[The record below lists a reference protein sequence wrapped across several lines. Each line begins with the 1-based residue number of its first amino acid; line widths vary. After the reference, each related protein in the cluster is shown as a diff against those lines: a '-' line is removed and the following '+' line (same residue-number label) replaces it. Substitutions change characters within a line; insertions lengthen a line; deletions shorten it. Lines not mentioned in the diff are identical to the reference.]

1 MSQVTD
7 CMAIV
12 FHPPPEQESAS
23 VCDSSP
29 DQYERAVEDMLA
41 CLQLREFVLEP
52 TDRRL
57 AEVYE

>member
-1 MSQVTD
+1 
-7 CMAIV
+7 MAIV

-57 AEVYE
+57 AEVYG

>member
-1 MSQVTD
+1 
-7 CMAIV
+7 MAIV
-12 FHPPPEQESAS
+12 FCPPPEQESASNCS

-29 DQYERAVEDMLA
+29 DQYEQAVEDMLA

>member
-1 MSQVTD
+1 MV
-7 CMAIV
+7 IV
-12 FHPPPEQESAS
+12 FHPPAEQDQER
-23 VCDSSP
+23 VLLIVPCVTFSP

-57 AEVYE
+57 AEMYE

>member
-1 MSQVTD
+1 
-7 CMAIV
+7 MAIV
-12 FHPPPEQESAS
+12 FRLPAEQESASNCS

-29 DQYERAVEDMLA
+29 DQYEQAVEDMLA